1 MRKSKSTSA
10 RSFGRRFWWQVHHW
24 VGLKFTLLVS
34 LILLTGT
41 IAVFSHEIDWAL
53 RPEMRAA
60 PIAVDDIAWAQMAQ
74 AVASE
79 HDDWRIDMME
89 APQASYFAARVIVR
103 DEEGAR
109 RVIYAN
115 PEAGAIQ
122 GQYGWLSVQRVVR
135 NMHRHLF
142 LPKAFG
148 IPIVSSLS
156 ILLAISLVTS
166 LLVYKKWWRGFFK
179 PVRRISPRIMLG
191 DTHRLMGVWS
201 IWFLFLVSATGLWYF
216 AESVGLA
223 APDQIESA
231 GIAGDDLSVL
241 SLAQGID
248 SALEA
253 ARAQRPNLKI
263 HQILFPES
271 GTAAFGFRGQDG
283 DLLVRHRVNAVWIDV
298 VTHEPVL
305 DLYGADLSGHARIAE
320 AADPIHFGTFAGLW
334 SRVIWFVFGL
344 SLTAMSLS
352 GVAIYSMRL
361 AKNAGG
367 HFRAIAKGMGVGGL
381 IALAVIIA
389 GIYFLPTSF

>member
-1 MRKSKSTSA
+1 
-10 RSFGRRFWWQVHHW
+10 
-24 VGLKFTLLVS
+24 
-34 LILLTGT
+34 
-41 IAVFSHEIDWAL
+41 
-53 RPEMRAA
+53 MRAA

-79 HDDWRIDMME
+79 HEDWRIDMME

-361 AKNAGG
+361 AKSAGG